1 MNNKNAFFI
10 LLKFYPS
17 HEKLRVF
24 VSKMNILEEH
34 RDFSQIFSFQ
44 GRNLT
49 ADSKSVRFGFRR
61 CFGIFL
67 CQAAS
72 INYMINDEKRP
83 DFSHRGGGPVFSYWK

>member
-1 MNNKNAFFI
+1 
-10 LLKFYPS
+10 
-17 HEKLRVF
+17 
-24 VSKMNILEEH
+24 MNILEEH